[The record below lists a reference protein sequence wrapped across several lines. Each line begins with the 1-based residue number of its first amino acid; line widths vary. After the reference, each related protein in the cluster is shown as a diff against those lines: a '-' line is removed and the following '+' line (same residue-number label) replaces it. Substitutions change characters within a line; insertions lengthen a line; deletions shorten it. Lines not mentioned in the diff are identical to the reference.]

1 MIFKGKER
9 EASVWRRFRTSADGF
24 TYAKDGELW
33 AAHVVASAERV
44 ADLFYILTA
53 DLPENVD
60 VFIDDLR
67 SGRSWKGEGR
77 QLAEVREAVARLK
90 SLVGRFGGLEISV
103 YTDEDQLTLNPF
115 LELFIYSK
123 QDRWSQLLEARGME
137 IQPRVRTKSWKE
149 NRHQFPAAPELV
161 SAVAGAVERL
171 GLTAP

>member
-1 MIFKGKER
+1 MIFKNKER
-9 EASVWRRFRTSADGF
+9 ESSVWRRFRTSADGF
-24 TYAKDGELW
+24 TTAREGDLW
-33 AAHVVASAERV
+33 VAHVVASPERV
-44 ADLFYILTA
+44 ADLFYVMTS

-77 QLAEVREAVARLK
+77 PLAEVREAIARLK
-90 SLVGRFGGLEISV
+90 SLVGRYGGLEISV
-103 YTDEDQLTLNPF
+103 YTDEDQLTLNSF
-115 LELFIYSK
+115 LELFIYSR
-123 QDRWSQLLEARGME
+123 QDRWPALLLARGVDE
-137 IQPRVRTKSWKE
+137 QLRVRTKSWKQ